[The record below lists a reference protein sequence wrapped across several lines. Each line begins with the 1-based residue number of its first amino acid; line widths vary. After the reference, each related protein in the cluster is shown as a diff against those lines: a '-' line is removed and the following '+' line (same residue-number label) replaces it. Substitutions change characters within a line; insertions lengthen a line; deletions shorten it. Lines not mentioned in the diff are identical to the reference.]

1 MNYKALNCTPP
12 IYTYRVKLILAC
24 QIIVTHGRQKQPEVQ
39 TPRVRVQTWP
49 WLPGITGKNRAG
61 TLDLVTHVSMLHRFL
76 QTFTFEWGQFDPPKY
91 GPYKL
96 LMRTVSIA
104 DVST

>member
-61 TLDLVTHVSMLHRFL
+61 TLDLVTRVNVTQVF
-76 QTFTFEWGQFDPPKY
+76 
-91 GPYKL
+91 
-96 LMRTVSIA
+96 A
-104 DVST
+104 DVYF